1 MCNKINAFNIW
12 PDITECHSLPQGQ
25 VPLNFLER
33 QVKFHNTNEGFRHNK
48 RGGGREGREGGG
60 EGGVRSPEEGS
71 GEGQGERCRRQS
83 HTVLTTT

>member
-48 RGGGREGREGGG
+48 REGGR
-60 EGGVRSPEEGS
+60 
-71 GEGQGERCRRQS
+71 GERERGGC
-83 HTVLTTT
+83 

>member
-12 PDITECHSLPQGQ
+12 PDITGCHSLPQGQ

-48 RGGGREGREGGG
+48 REGGG
-60 EGGVRSPEEGS
+60 EGERERGVLGAQRKEVVRVKGRGADGS
-71 GEGQGERCRRQS
+71 
-83 HTVLTTT
+83 LTQC